1 MKWYSTLIQ
10 SNMQTRSYQ
19 SISGGVNLARYRS
32 AIFEMY
38 EVLEATQQYGTR
50 LNAIY
55 VQIKHHVKEKK
66 LVSIKDIGE
75 VI

>member
-1 MKWYSTLIQ
+1 MKWYSTLIL
-10 SNMQTRSYQ
+10 SNMQTKSYQ
-19 SISGGVNLARYRS
+19 LISDGANLARYRS
-32 AIFEMY
+32 AIFEVY
-38 EVLEATQQYGTR
+38 EVLEATQQYGTQ
-50 LNAIY
+50 LSVIY